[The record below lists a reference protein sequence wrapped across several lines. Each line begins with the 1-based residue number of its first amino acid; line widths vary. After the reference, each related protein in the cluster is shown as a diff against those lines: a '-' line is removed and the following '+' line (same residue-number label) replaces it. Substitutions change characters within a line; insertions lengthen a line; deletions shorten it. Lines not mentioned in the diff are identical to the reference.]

1 MNQADAPESL
11 GSLESPLE
19 ARPLS
24 SARGAST
31 LYRVGAFVLDVQGQ
45 NLRIYH
51 ERAPER
57 ALFQSPLRGGFL
69 WAGRGRARVEESRG
83 FFRVED
89 HAASFSRCVMSPGVE
104 KEGELLRI
112 VGQVDERTARW
123 FMEFRAVDEEQLAFS
138 IEVENSN
145 RIELRFAAAPDEK
158 IFGFGEQFT
167 VLNMKGRCV
176 PVLSQEPGIGRGV
189 QPLTFLMEKL
199 FQAGGSW
206 HHSNAPAPHFL
217 STSLQSIFLEEHAYS
232 TFDFTNPDETRVA
245 IFQGKM
251 RGRILYG
258 RKPSE
263 LIEVYTRYA
272 GRMPAL
278 PDWMGQ
284 GAVIGMQGGA
294 GAVEEMWQ
302 KLQQA
307 KAAVSAFWL
316 QDWVGGRT
324 TSIGKQL
331 WWNWESDVSRYPNW
345 PQFVADMRARDVRV
359 LGYINPFLVD
369 PSEKGDVRRNLF
381 QEAIAH
387 GYVVKKASGEP
398 YWILNTSFS
407 SVLIDLTNPAARQ
420 WLKGVLREQLLA
432 TGVSGWMAD
441 FGEALPFDA
450 VLFDGSDAATYHN
463 RYPEEWAKLNREVVE
478 EEGRLRDVVFFARSG
493 FTQSPRHATLFWLG
507 DQLTSWTQEDG
518 IKSALVGLL
527 SSGFSGFSL
536 NHSDIGGYTATTMP
550 KVPFRLPLIGFVRSK
565 ELLGRWIEMN
575 AFTAVFRTHE
585 GNQPDRHHQI
595 DGDAET
601 LAHFARFSRIFAALH
616 DYRRRLFI
624 EAERTGLP
632 VVRHPWLHF
641 PNDAT
646 AAEVELQFMLGPDF
660 MIAPVLEAK
669 REQVAVYLPA
679 GQWVHLW
686 SQQKFGQDG
695 QGQWVTVPAPMG
707 FPGVFYR
714 ASSKVGAQLYDR
726 LVARNDLHAPAFA
739 NEAAHK

>member
-1 MNQADAPESL
+1 MNQADAKDSHRTPEPTELKINSE
-11 GSLESPLE
+11 GHGVVPMYKI
-19 ARPLS
+19 
-24 SARGAST
+24 G
-31 LYRVGAFVLDVQGQ
+31 VFVLTVQGQ
-45 NLRIYH
+45 DLRIHH
-51 ERAPER
+51 EREPEHT
-57 ALFQSPLRGGFL
+57 LFQTPVRGGFL
-69 WAGRGRARVEESRG
+69 WAGRGRAHVEESRG
-83 FFRVED
+83 FFRIEDRTASLAPCVISSRVESVGN
-89 HAASFSRCVMSPGVE
+89 ALRVE
-104 KEGELLRI
+104 GH
-112 VGQVDERTARW
+112 VSERNARW
-123 FMEFRAVDEEQLAFS
+123 FMEFRAIDEEQLAFS

-145 RIELRFAAAPDEK
+145 RVELRFAAETDEK
-158 IFGFGEQFT
+158 IFGFGEQFS
-167 VLNMKGRCV
+167 VLNMKGRRV

-189 QPLTFLMEKL
+189 QPLTFVMEKF

-206 HHSNAPAPHFL
+206 HHSNAPAPHFI
-217 STSLQSIFLEEHAYS
+217 STSRQSMFLEEHAYS
-232 TFDFTNPDETRVA
+232 AFDFTRPEETRIS

-263 LIEVYTRYA
+263 FIEVYTRYA

-278 PDWMGQ
+278 PEWMGQ
-284 GAVIGMQGGA
+284 GAVIGMQGGKD
-294 GAVEEMWQ
+294 AVEAMSQ

-307 KAAVSAFWL
+307 NAAVSAFWL

-331 WWNWESDVSRYPNW
+331 WWNWESDEGRYPNW
-345 PQFVADMRARDVRV
+345 SQFVASLRARDVRV
-359 LGYINPFLVD
+359 LGYINPFIVD
-369 PSEKGDVRRNLF
+369 PSAKGDVRRNLF
-381 QEAIAH
+381 QEAISS
-387 GYVVKKASGEP
+387 GYVVRKSTGEP

-407 SVLIDLTNPAARQ
+407 SVLVDLTNPEARQ
-420 WLKGVLREQLLA
+420 WLKAILRDQLLA
-432 TGVSGWMAD
+432 TGMSGWMAD

-450 VLFDGSDAATYHN
+450 VLHDGSDASTYHN
-463 RYPEEWAKLNREVVE
+463 RYPEEWAKLNREVIE

-493 FTQSPRHATLFWLG
+493 FTQSPRYATLFWLG
-507 DQLTSWTQEDG
+507 DQLTSWSQEDG
-518 IKSALVGLL
+518 IKSAVIGLL

-601 LAHFARFSRIFAALH
+601 LAHFARFSRIFAALN
-616 DYRRRLFI
+616 DYRRRLLI

-632 VVRHPWLHF
+632 VVRHPWIHF
-641 PNDAT
+641 PNDET
-646 AAEVELQFMLGPDF
+646 VAELELQFMLGPDF
-660 MIAPVLEAK
+660 MIAPVLDSK
-669 REQVAVYLPA
+669 SHQVTVYLPP

-686 SQQKFGQDG
+686 SQQTFGQAG

-714 ASSKVGAQLYDR
+714 ASSKVGAQLYER
-726 LVARNDLHAPAFA
+726 LAAQNDLHIP
-739 NEAAHK
+739 NVDGDAARN